1 MSRAGGSD
9 RRAVRLCYCE
19 TVKNITLSIPDDV
32 YRQARVLAAQS
43 GTSVSALVAT
53 QLRAMTDRD
62 AEFDRLAEL
71 QRRVLASIDV
81 FSGADRLDREALH
94 ERALR

>member
-1 MSRAGGSD
+1 MK
-9 RRAVRLCYCE
+9 LCYCE

-43 GTSVSALVAT
+43 GTSVSALVAA
-53 QLRAMTDRD
+53 QLRAMTGRD

-71 QRRVLASIDV
+71 QRRVFAGIGV
-81 FSGADRLDREALH
+81 FSGADRMDREALH
-94 ERALR
+94 DRSLR